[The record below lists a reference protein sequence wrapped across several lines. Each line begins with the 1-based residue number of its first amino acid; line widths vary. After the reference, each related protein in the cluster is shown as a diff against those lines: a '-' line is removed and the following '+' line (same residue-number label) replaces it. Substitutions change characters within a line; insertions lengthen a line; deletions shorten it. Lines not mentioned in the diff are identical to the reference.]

1 MVNDESLESGRAPTS
16 SPVQG
21 GSSATANASVLT
33 AERMQQEAL
42 VRLQNL
48 QQQIVGGEKKDDNQL
63 KEKHKKRKDHVFS
76 RKEKLVNALKT
87 LDNSDQMVIKV
98 YDSLQD
104 EIKAKNKKMKHL
116 QEELTSAKDEVEDLQ
131 VEFERE
137 REDYLET
144 IRKQEMQMKLQKQ
157 LLERIQPLLRRDCN
171 YSNLDRV
178 MSDSR
183 WDEDGG
189 RWTLPELVVERTT
202 LPAAGGLAPATRKS
216 KSGNSP
222 PNGYYDIDEED
233 RFLQHLNRTNSNEI
247 AASYFAPKRANRILE
262 KSLLHVE
269 SSNSETPRRRSSSP
283 FHEMSSPPESFTSNM
298 RPVRL
303 ESLNVSSVAGKK
315 TKKKKRS
322 DPNLWY

>member
-1 MVNDESLESGRAPTS
+1 MPSSVINDGSLETGRAPTS
-16 SPVQG
+16 SPILDG
-21 GSSATANASVLT
+21 LSDPSSIT
-33 AERMQQEAL
+33 AEQMQQEAL

-87 LDNSDQMVIKV
+87 LDNSDQVVIKV

-104 EIKAKNKKMKHL
+104 EIKANNKKSKHL
-116 QEELTSAKDEVEDLQ
+116 EDELKSAKGEIDDLQ

-144 IRKQEMQMKLQKQ
+144 IRKQEMQMSLQKQ

-171 YSNLDRV
+171 YSNLDHI
-178 MSDSR
+178 MAESK
-183 WDEDGG
+183 WDEERA
-189 RWTLPELVVERTT
+189 RWILPELIVERTT
-202 LPAAGGLAPATRKS
+202 LPAAGAIAPAARKP

-222 PNGYYDIDEED
+222 PNGYYDAGEED
-233 RFLQHLNRTNSNEI
+233 RFLQHLNRTSSREI
-247 AASYFAPKRANRILE
+247 AATYFAPKRANRILE
-262 KSLLHVE
+262 QSLLHAE
-269 SSNSETPRRRSSSP
+269 SNGFDSGRRRSSSP
-283 FHEMSSPPESFTSNM
+283 CHEATSPTESFPSNM

-303 ESLNVSSVAGKK
+303 ESLSVAPIGGKK
-315 TKKKKRS
+315 SKKKKRA
-322 DPNLWY
+322 DHNL